1 MNPALWWQ
9 QLGLVMAGG
18 ALGAGLRFWIG
29 GVMLRQFGNTL
40 PYGTMAANFLGAFV
54 AGFLLVWLEHR
65 GAAALYLRA
74 FLIVGVLGGLTTFSS
89 LMMESLIF
97 FRSGRSAA
105 LLANLGISLA
115 GGLVLVALGAWLA
128 LQLRPAS

>member
-1 MNPALWWQ
+1 MNPMIWWQ

-29 GVMLRQFGNTL
+29 GVMLRHFGHQF
-40 PYGTMAANFLGAFV
+40 PYGTIAANFLGSFV
-54 AGFLLVWLEHR
+54 AGFLLVWLEDR

-74 FLIVGVLGGLTTFSS
+74 FLIVGILGGLTTFSS

-97 FRSGRSAA
+97 VRGGRSAA
-105 LLANLGISLA
+105 MLANLGVSLA
-115 GGLVLVALGAWLA
+115 GGLALVAMGAWLA
-128 LQLRPAS
+128 MRLRPMS

>member
-29 GVMLRQFGNTL
+29 GVMLRHFGHQL
-40 PYGTMAANFLGAFV
+40 PYGTMAANFLGSFV
-54 AGFLLVWLEHR
+54 AGFLLIWLENR

-74 FLIVGVLGGLTTFSS
+74 FLIVGILGGLTTFSS
-89 LMMESLIF
+89 LMMESLVF
-97 FRSGRSAA
+97 VRGGRHAA
-105 LLANLGISLA
+105 MVANLGISLG
-115 GGLVLVALGAWLA
+115 GGLLLVAMGAWLA
-128 LQLRPAS
+128 MQFRPVP